1 MSKLFEE
8 FEIGT
13 LRAKNRFVRAATYEA
28 LADDAGRPTS
38 ALQAVYERLAEGG
51 VGTII
56 TGYAHVMADEQPNP
70 RMLGMHDDALVPAYR
85 ALVEAVHARGAR
97 IVAQIVYGGSAT
109 RLDPPSARILGP
121 SAIAEPSTGIIPE
134 EASQQDIDDVVE
146 AFARAAR
153 RARDAGFDGV
163 EVHAAHGYLLSQ
175 FLSSRMNQRTDAYGG
190 SIENRARIVVE
201 VIEAA
206 RREVG
211 LAFPL
216 MIKLNSSDGAGGG
229 LTEDD
234 SLQAAKL
241 FVRGGIDAVEASGV
255 WRACKTRAFAGEP
268 YFGAYAR
275 RLARE
280 VDVPVVVTGG
290 NRSFEVMERMVAED
304 GIAAFGLSRPL
315 LCEPDLV
322 ARWKEDPA
330 YSVRCVSCNQCV
342 VSPDR
347 RCILRKR
354 DEAAECRVDPGE
366 GIGHS

>member
-1 MSKLFEE
+1 MSKLFEK

-146 AFARAAR
+146 APEGRATPGSTA
-153 RARDAGFDGV
+153 
-163 EVHAAHGYLLSQ
+163 
-175 FLSSRMNQRTDAYGG
+175 SRCMPPMATC
-190 SIENRARIVVE
+190 S
-201 VIEAA
+201 
-206 RREVG
+206 
-211 LAFPL
+211 
-216 MIKLNSSDGAGGG
+216 
-229 LTEDD
+229 
-234 SLQAAKL
+234 
-241 FVRGGIDAVEASGV
+241 AS
-255 WRACKTRAFAGEP
+255 F
-268 YFGAYAR
+268 
-275 RLARE
+275 
-280 VDVPVVVTGG
+280 
-290 NRSFEVMERMVAED
+290 
-304 GIAAFGLSRPL
+304 
-315 LCEPDLV
+315 
-322 ARWKEDPA
+322 
-330 YSVRCVSCNQCV
+330 
-342 VSPDR
+342 
-347 RCILRKR
+347 
-354 DEAAECRVDPGE
+354 
-366 GIGHS
+366 